1 MRGTPVSEFVEYPLD
16 GGGTVTIEVED
27 HPGMARAGRAAT
39 VLREATE
46 TLDQALAN
54 VRAAASAALGQFR
67 AMANSPDEIEIK
79 FGVKLDVQAGAVIA
93 RTGLQ
98 GQFEVKL
105 KWIRAEAEDEVPPPE
120 D

>member
-1 MRGTPVSEFVEYPLD
+1 MSEFVEYRLD
-16 GGGTVTIEVED
+16 GGGTVSIEVEEQ
-27 HPGMARAGRAAT
+27 PGMARAGRAAT

-105 KWIRAEAEDEVPPPE
+105 KWIRSEAEDEVPDPE
-120 D
+120 G